1 MRRKLTGRQTPI
13 LQVNDLV
20 ADTAILLQRVGV
32 IEIDEMALDKA
43 VHSVINADK
52 LVSHAAILYMNRRQN
67 GLITFEQ
74 LMASLVKE
82 AA

>member
-1 MRRKLTGRQTPI
+1 MKRKLTGRQTPI

-32 IEIDEMALDKA
+32 IDICEQALDNAIHA
-43 VHSVINADK
+43 VIDAQA
-52 LVSHAAILYMNRRQN
+52 LVTHAAQMYVNRRSQ

-74 LMASLVKE
+74 LMQSLKND
-82 AA
+82 

>member
-1 MRRKLTGRQTPI
+1 MKRKLTGRQTPI

-32 IEIDEMALDKA
+32 IDICEMALDNAIHA
-43 VHSVINADK
+43 VIDAQA
-52 LVSHAAILYMNRRQN
+52 LITHAATLYMNRKQN

-74 LMASLVKE
+74 LMLSLVKE

>member
-1 MRRKLTGRQTPI
+1 MKRKLTGRQTPI

-43 VHSVINADK
+43 VHSVIKADD
-52 LVSHAAILYMNRRQN
+52 LVGHAATLYMNRRQN

>member
-1 MRRKLTGRQTPI
+1 MKRKLTGRQTPL

-43 VHSVINADK
+43 VHNTINADY
-52 LVSHAAILYMNRRQN
+52 LVTHAATLYMNRGQQ

-74 LMASLVKE
+74 LMASLNKE

>member
-1 MRRKLTGRQTPI
+1 MKRKLTGRQTPL
-13 LQVNDLV
+13 LQPNDLV
-20 ADTAILLQRVGV
+20 SDTAILLQRVGV
-32 IEIDEMALDKA
+32 VQIDEMALDKA
-43 VHSVINADK
+43 VHSTINADY
-52 LVSHAAILYMNRRQN
+52 LVIHAATLYMNRRQQ

>member
-1 MRRKLTGRQTPI
+1 MKRKLTGRATPI
-13 LQVNDLV
+13 QQPNDLLS
-20 ADTAILLQRVGV
+20 DTAILLQRVGV
-32 IEIDEMALDKA
+32 IEIDEVALDKA
-43 VHSVINADK
+43 VHNTINADY
-52 LVSHAAILYMNRRQN
+52 LVTHAATLYMNRRQQ

>member
-1 MRRKLTGRQTPI
+1 MKRKLTGRQTPV

-32 IEIDEMALDKA
+32 IDICEQALDNAIHA
-43 VHSVINADK
+43 VIEAQD
-52 LVSHAAILYMNRRQN
+52 LVTHAAILYMNRKQN

-74 LMASLVKE
+74 LMASLIKE

>member
-1 MRRKLTGRQTPI
+1 MKRKLTGRATPI
-13 LQVNDLV
+13 QQSNDLLS
-20 ADTAILLQRVGV
+20 DTAILLQRVGV
-32 IEIDEMALDKA
+32 TDICEQALNNA
-43 VHSVINADK
+43 VHVVIDAQA
-52 LVSHAAILYMNRRQN
+52 LVTHAATLYMNRRQQ